1 MYPSDRTSW
10 LSMATNGVGG
20 RKSPPVVKDP
30 LRVGRIGWDRL
41 HRMDIQAAVT
51 QSKGAPFEIRRI
63 SLDDPRADEILVRV
77 AACGICHT
85 DLIIRDQW
93 YPVPLPAVLGHEGAG
108 VVEAVGSA
116 VSKVRVG
123 DHVAMSYG
131 SCGFCRNCQ
140 AGQPWVCHDFFAR
153 NFGALRPDGST
164 ALRAGEQAIH
174 SHFFAQSSFASYSIA
189 TERNVVKLDPDVP
202 LDVVAPFG
210 CGIQTGAGAVL
221 RAFRPEAG
229 TSIAVFGVGTVGLSA
244 VMAARI
250 AGCTTIIGIDIRD
263 VRLGLASDLGAT
275 HVVDAGSAD
284 VVEAVKAA
292 TGGIGADFSIDATGS
307 PEVLQQAVY
316 CTGPGGVCGL
326 IGAPPFGTE
335 VSLDMNQIL
344 AMGRT
349 LRGIVEGESVPDVF
363 LPRLI
368 ELWRQGR
375 FPVDRIMTHYSFS
388 EIDRAARDA
397 EEGKVVKPVLRM
409 DS

>member
-1 MYPSDRTSW
+1 ME
-10 LSMATNGVGG
+10 
-20 RKSPPVVKDP
+20 
-30 LRVGRIGWDRL
+30 
-41 HRMDIQAAVT
+41 IQAAVT
-51 QSKGAPFEIRRI
+51 ESKGAPFEIRQVQ
-63 SLDDPRADEILVRV
+63 LDEPRADEVLVRV
-77 AACGICHT
+77 VAAGICHT

-116 VSKVRVG
+116 VSKVAVG

-131 SCGFCRNCQ
+131 SCGGCSNCQ
-140 AGQPWVCHDFFAR
+140 AGEPWVCHDFFAR
-153 NFGALRPDGST
+153 NFGAARPDGST
-164 ALRAGEQAIH
+164 AIGASGAAEAIH
-174 SHFFAQSSFASYSIA
+174 SHFFAQSSFATYAIA

-202 LDVVAPFG
+202 LEIVAPFG

-229 TSIAVFGVGTVGLSA
+229 SSIAVFGVGTVGLSA
-244 VMAARI
+244 VMAARV
-250 AGCTTIIGIDIRD
+250 AGCTTIIGVD
-263 VRLGLASDLGAT
+263 VRAARLDLASDLGAT
-275 HVVDAGSAD
+275 HVVDARSAD
-284 VVEAVKAA
+284 VVEAIREA

-335 VSLDMNQIL
+335 VSLDMNQML

-349 LRGIVEGESVPDVF
+349 LRGIVEGQSVPDVF

-375 FPVDRIMTHYSFS
+375 FPVDRIMTQYPFS
-388 EIDRAARDA
+388 EIQRAADDA

>member
-1 MYPSDRTSW
+1 ME
-10 LSMATNGVGG
+10 
-20 RKSPPVVKDP
+20 
-30 LRVGRIGWDRL
+30 
-41 HRMDIQAAVT
+41 IQAAVT
-51 QSKGAPFEIRRI
+51 ETKGAPFEIRDVE
-63 SLDDPRADEILVRV
+63 LDEPRADEVLVRV
-77 AACGICHT
+77 VACGICHT

-131 SCGFCRNCQ
+131 SCGGCVNCQ
-140 AGQPWVCHDFFAR
+140 AGQPWTCHDFFAR
-153 NFGALRPDGST
+153 NFGATRPDGST
-164 ALRAGEQAIH
+164 ALRIGEQAIH
-174 SHFFAQSSFASYSIA
+174 SHFFAQSSFAGYAIA

-202 LDVVAPFG
+202 LGVVAPFG

-221 RAFRPEAG
+221 RAFRPQAG
-229 TSIAVFGVGTVGLSA
+229 SSIAVFGVGTVGLSA
-244 VMAARI
+244 VMAARV
-250 AGCTTIIGIDIRD
+250 AGCTTIVGIDVRD
-263 VRLGLASDLGAT
+263 GRLSLASELGAT
-275 HVVDAGSAD
+275 HVVDARSDD
-284 VVEAVKAA
+284 VVEAVRDA
-292 TGGIGADFSIDATGS
+292 TGGVGADFSIEATGS

-349 LRGIVEGESVPDVF
+349 VRGIVEGESVPDVF

-375 FPVDRIMTHYSFS
+375 FPVDRIMTQYSFGD
-388 EIDRAARDA
+388 IDRAARDA
-397 EEGKVVKPVLRM
+397 EEGKVIKPVLLM
-409 DS
+409 DSFAA